1 MTATIATTMT
11 TTVEVDTEEEANGEA
26 DATKTKTKMRATAE
40 TMAGMDGLVIRMTI
54 ATKTREAMAARDVM
68 IDMSRMRTTTN
79 TTSAGIVTTTIGM
92 TTMAETRIV
101 MTRTNTMSGNNKAAM
116 EDARAGMKVV
126 GEMVDATKEAKNGTG
141 GVATVAEDLL
151 RCRAKK

>member
-1 MTATIATTMT
+1 MTATIATSMT
-11 TTVEVDTEEEANGEA
+11 TTGEVDTEEEANGEA

-68 IDMSRMRTTTN
+68 IDMNRMRTTTN
-79 TTSAGIVTTTIGM
+79 TTSAGTVTTTIGM
-92 TTMAETRIV
+92 TAMGETRIV
-101 MTRTNTMSGNNKAAM
+101 MTRTNTMSGNNRVAM
-116 EDARAGMKVV
+116 EDVTPGMKVA
-126 GEMVDATKEAKNGTG
+126 GEMADATKEVKNATGAAGT
-141 GVATVAEDLL
+141 AAEDLL